1 MYLLD
6 TNHCGRLIEG
16 EKAIVGRVAE
26 VGEDQVATCV
36 VVRGE
41 LIYMAHHSE
50 QQNQNLLRVRAF
62 LEDIRVYR
70 VDEET
75 ADLYG
80 ELKAALFAH
89 FGPKDKSK
97 RRRTRIEQLGFGDN
111 DLWIAATALRHGL
124 TVVSTDSDF
133 GRMQEVRTF
142 PLDHW

>member
-6 TNHCGRLIEG
+6 TNHCSRLIAG
-16 EKAIVGRVAE
+16 EEAVVRRVVE

-50 QQNQNLLRVRAF
+50 QRDQNLSRVQAF

-70 VDEET
+70 VDEAT
-75 ADLYG
+75 ADIYG
-80 ELKAALFAH
+80 ELKAAIFAH
-89 FGPKDKSK
+89 FGPKEKSK

-111 DLWIAATALRHGL
+111 DLWIAATALRHNL
-124 TVVSTDSDF
+124 TVVSADGDF
-133 GRMQEVRTF
+133 GRMREVRAL